1 MLSCLL
7 GALKRGSILPQKIF
21 CQECGS
27 VLYHGLEL
35 ETPTEI
41 IQRHNGI
48 CPQCKR
54 KLDFESEKVK
64 IAPNEEVAK

>member
-1 MLSCLL
+1 M
-7 GALKRGSILPQKIF
+7 PQKVF
-21 CQECGS
+21 CRECGS

-41 IQRHNGI
+41 VQRHNGT

-54 KLDFESEKVK
+54 KLDFETEKVK
-64 IAPNEEVAK
+64 IIPNEEITKWTQ

>member
-1 MLSCLL
+1 M
-7 GALKRGSILPQKIF
+7 PQKIF

-27 VLYHGLEL
+27 VLYNGFEL

-54 KLDFESEKVK
+54 RLDFETEKVK
-64 IAPNEEVAK
+64 IIPYEEVAK